1 MNVNGLPLTFM
12 GILPAAIIVA
22 PVASRITA
30 ALITRTPDKD
40 GYSFRQVISNSAKS
54 LSLIDDTLGK
64 AN

>member
-30 ALITRTPDKD
+30 ALITRTPDKG
-40 GYSFRQVISNSAKS
+40 GYSFRQVISNPAKS